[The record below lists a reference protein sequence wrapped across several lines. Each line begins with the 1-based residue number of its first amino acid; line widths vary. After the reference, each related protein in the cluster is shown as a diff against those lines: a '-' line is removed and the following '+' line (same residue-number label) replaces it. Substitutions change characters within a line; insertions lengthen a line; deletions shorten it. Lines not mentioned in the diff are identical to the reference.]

1 VDLAVARSSLGEG
14 VAPDLRRHAS
24 AAAVEAVL
32 AYTRQRAYVQR
43 ARQLLKLAAVGDRAK
58 PEQQRSNAPA
68 RAEYE
73 DKPRREHT
81 AHPNEAIAVAAVDDH
96 PVILHGL
103 AGILSTLPD
112 LDVVATATSLDDLMS
127 GPGRNAEVVLLDLDL
142 GDGTNVTTNIHRLL
156 KAGSAVVVFSAF
168 ARPDNVRAAVRA
180 GACGYVPKSDD
191 IDGLATAIRAAAT
204 GGGWVSPQLA
214 FVLLTDDAP
223 DRPSLSAK
231 EQEALQLYAAGMPM
245 KAVARR
251 MNVGIETAKQYIE
264 RVRIKYRKLG
274 RDTTTRVDLYR
285 RAVEDGHLHP
295 D

>member
-1 VDLAVARSSLGEG
+1 V
-14 VAPDLRRHAS
+14 
-24 AAAVEAVL
+24 
-32 AYTRQRAYVQR
+32 
-43 ARQLLKLAAVGDRAK
+43 
-58 PEQQRSNAPA
+58 
-68 RAEYE
+68 
-73 DKPRREHT
+73 
-81 AHPNEAIAVAAVDDH
+81 NEAISVAAIDDH
-96 PVILHGL
+96 PIVLHGL
-103 AGILSTLPD
+103 AGILGKLPD
-112 LDVVATATSLDDLMS
+112 LDVVATATSLDELMS
-127 GPGRNAEVVLLDLDL
+127 GPGKKADVVLLDLDL
-142 GDGTNVTTNIHRLL
+142 GDGTDVTTNIHRLL
-156 KAGSAVVVFSAF
+156 EAGSAVVVFSAL
-168 ARPDNVRAAVRA
+168 AQPKNVRAAVRA

-251 MNVGIETAKQYIE
+251 MTVSIETAKQYIE
-264 RVRIKYRKLG
+264 RVRIKYRKAG
-274 RDTTTRVDLYR
+274 REATTKIDLYR